1 MNNENIKEFLKQ
13 QLSDEFEIISTETKE
28 KDLLIT
34 IMTESGEQ
42 TVLIEN
48 GNSNESNN
56 KRLQYTSFSKN

>member
-13 QLSDEFEIISTETKE
+13 HLSDEFEIVSVETK
-28 KDLLIT
+28 KTDLLVT

-48 GNSNESNN
+48 GNDNESNN

>member
-13 QLSDEFEIISTETKE
+13 QLSDEFEIISTETK
-28 KDLLIT
+28 KTDLLVT
-34 IMTESGEQ
+34 IITESGEQ